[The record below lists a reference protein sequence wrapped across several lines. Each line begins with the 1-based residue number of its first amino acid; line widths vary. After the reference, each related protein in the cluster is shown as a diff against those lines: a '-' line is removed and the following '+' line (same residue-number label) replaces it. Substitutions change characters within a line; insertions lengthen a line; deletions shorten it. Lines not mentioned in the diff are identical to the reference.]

1 LLTTRHQW
9 IDNLAA
15 KSDVVAKMRL
25 DTIVDDAELNGD
37 SRAFYVANCNE
48 HSHLITRA
56 VDALATTD
64 PLSKP
69 HVRNLLARLVRR
81 VSDTYS
87 AFAELAAYE
96 WLARCNVIIETRVT
110 MTASEVLATNGS
122 TLDGKITHCGIYF
135 DVKAFGS
142 EGLLANRLKE
152 RLQQHF
158 TDEQVLVEQSW
169 ALSFEFEE
177 LIRSSSSIAA
187 ELRQKR
193 LVQKGRLTIR
203 LAAKQPVTV
212 SSRRNSPFI
221 LILAF
226 HPWFNA
232 GSLHDDFA
240 GAGTTFTRSLARR
253 AFMQFSNDTRP
264 LASICS
270 RVVPATTTLA
280 DASRLLSGMFF
291 VNVWPLEAMPA
302 WLYSNP
308 RAAHSLMDL
317 SLFRTN
323 NGTYIDYFIDDDY

>member
-1 LLTTRHQW
+1 
-9 IDNLAA
+9 
-15 KSDVVAKMRL
+15 
-25 DTIVDDAELNGD
+25 
-37 SRAFYVANCNE
+37 
-48 HSHLITRA
+48 
-56 VDALATTD
+56 
-64 PLSKP
+64 
-69 HVRNLLARLVRR
+69 
-81 VSDTYS
+81 
-87 AFAELAAYE
+87 
-96 WLARCNVIIETRVT
+96 
-110 MTASEVLATNGS
+110 
-122 TLDGKITHCGIYF
+122 
-135 DVKAFGS
+135 
-142 EGLLANRLKE
+142 
-152 RLQQHF
+152 
-158 TDEQVLVEQSW
+158 
-169 ALSFEFEE
+169 
-177 LIRSSSSIAA
+177 
-187 ELRQKR
+187 

-212 SSRRNSPFI
+212 SSRHVEPHRLAKENALYPFRDAQQFTRNSPFI